1 MATPDLAEN
10 IRKIC
15 TECGLCCSGVLF
27 VDVQLQGD
35 KERQSLCDMG
45 VELEEHDQQSYL
57 VQPCACLKDK
67 NHCRIYDKRPSMCA
81 SFDCR
86 LIQRFVNQEIDQ
98 TECCSTIQQ
107 AIEHLQAVK
116 AILNKLGNNDED
128 VPLFLRTE
136 EILSQPWDL
145 TADESINQA
154 KDELFDQSAR
164 LSAFL
169 ENHFLDA
176 CDEGEEEDAL

>member
-1 MATPDLAEN
+1 
-10 IRKIC
+10 
-15 TECGLCCSGVLF
+15 
-27 VDVQLQGD
+27 
-35 KERQSLCDMG
+35 
-45 VELEEHDQQSYL
+45 
-57 VQPCACLKDK
+57 
-67 NHCRIYDKRPSMCA
+67 MCA